1 MRLALL
7 PLLLVA
13 LSCTAPFDP
22 PKSICDLPR
31 NFAGWSGTDVRWKG
45 VVVGGPPH
53 GYSLAA
59 EECQRRGIALD
70 GTPNG
75 WSPLGDALEQR
86 GLETGLLRADVSG
99 KIVERDGS
107 YRLLVTKV
115 HHLAFEPMSEAAY
128 YAYWRSKG
136 F

>member
-1 MRLALL
+1 MRLALF

-13 LSCTAPFDP
+13 SSCTAPFDP
-22 PKSICDLPR
+22 PKTICDLPR
-31 NFAGWSGTDVRWKG
+31 NLAGWSGTEVRWKG
-45 VVVGGPPH
+45 VVVGAPPH

-107 YRLLVTKV
+107 Y
-115 HHLAFEPMSEAAY
+115 
-128 YAYWRSKG
+128 
-136 F
+136 